1 MNEPMG
7 MCGTEH
13 TLRPCVKSLE
23 GAGRSVCVHTCSS
36 RNCEQ
41 SSVGMAG
48 YTQEKPD
55 SRARK
60 EACGLMPAKV
70 TPDKDLALSR
80 ADFILL
86 M

>member
-1 MNEPMG
+1 
-7 MCGTEH
+7 
-13 TLRPCVKSLE
+13 
-23 GAGRSVCVHTCSS
+23 
-36 RNCEQ
+36 
-41 SSVGMAG
+41 MAG